1 MTRFAWGLA
10 SDVGRLRAANQDS
23 ALAVEGLF
31 AVADGMGGHRGG
43 EVASDVAITA
53 LGAQA
58 PVLTS
63 ADLLQAI
70 HAANEAIVVR
80 SADDPALR
88 GMGTTL
94 CVLALVE
101 ADGEPRLAIA
111 NVGDSRVYLF
121 AHGELEQMTDDHS
134 LVAALVREGRLTP
147 EEAES
152 HPQRNIL
159 TRALGIEVEVLV
171 DAWEVIP
178 FTGDRWVLCSDGLF
192 NEVSEDQIAAV
203 LRRLAD
209 PREAAD
215 ELVRLAN
222 EGGGRDNITV
232 LVVDIIDDPDHAR
245 IAPSAATAARDATDI
260 AGFTSAAVDQ
270 DPLPSPEPPAPSAPA
285 PTRRRTRRVTW
296 RTVAFFG
303 ALLGVLAVAV
313 GAVAYYARNSWYV
326 DLDDDT
332 TAVIYQG
339 RAGGVLWFEPTEVTR
354 TSIARPTDAQR
365 AELTRRTQLGSRAE
379 AEDLLARLVG
389 TTTTTAPVV
398 PSTTAPTTTFAP
410 TAVPTTALPST
421 AIPATTLAPA
431 ATRTP

>member
-1 MTRFAWGLA
+1 
-10 SDVGRLRAANQDS
+10 VRAANQDS

-43 EVASDVAITA
+43 EVASDVAINA
-53 LGAQA
+53 LREQA
-58 PVLTS
+58 PILTS
-63 ADLLQAI
+63 TDLLDAI
-70 HAANEAIVVR
+70 HVANDAVVAR
-80 SADDPALR
+80 SVDDPALR

-101 ADGEPRLAIA
+101 AGEQARLAIA

-134 LVAALVREGRLTP
+134 LVAALVREGRLSP

-159 TRALGIEVEVLV
+159 TRALGIDTDVLV

-178 FTGDRWVLCSDGLF
+178 AVGDRWVLCSDGLF

-209 PREAAD
+209 PSDAAH

-222 EGGGRDNITV
+222 EAGGRDNITV
-232 LVVDIIDDPDHAR
+232 LVVDIVDDPGHAA
-245 IAPSAATAARDATDI
+245 IAPGATSTVARRAVSDV
-260 AGFTSAAVDQ
+260 AGFGSPAFPVPAAPDS
-270 DPLPSPEPPAPSAPA
+270 DIGRTENGEGRAPRP
-285 PTRRRTRRVTW
+285 RRFTW
-296 RTVAFFG
+296 RTAAFLIALFAIVGVAFG
-303 ALLGVLAVAV
+303 AIVF
-313 GAVAYYARNSWYV
+313 YARHSWYV
-326 DLDDDT
+326 DLADDS

-354 TSIARPTDAQR
+354 VPVPPLNEAQR
-365 AELTRRTQLGSRAE
+365 VALTRRAALDSRAA
-379 AEDLLARLVG
+379 AEEYVALWTSTTTVPASTTVPSTASTVATTSTLESPGSTLVTTG
-389 TTTTTAPVV
+389 TTTTA
-398 PSTTAPTTTFAP
+398 
-410 TAVPTTALPST
+410 
-421 AIPATTLAPA
+421 
-431 ATRTP
+431 R